1 MLKHIIIG
9 GELFPFRRNLFLRGG
24 LNFQRRFDMMQ
35 PNRPAMIGFSCGV
48 GFKVSDFQIDY
59 SRSAYHLMGYT
70 NNFSI
75 TTNLAKF
82 GLFNE
87 SSN

>member
-9 GELFPFRRNLFLRGG
+9 GEFFPFRRNVFLRGG
-24 LNFQRRFDMMQ
+24 LNFQRRFDMMLA
-35 PNRPAMIGFSCGV
+35 NKPAMIGFSCGF
-48 GFKVSDFQIDY
+48 GFRVSDFQIDY